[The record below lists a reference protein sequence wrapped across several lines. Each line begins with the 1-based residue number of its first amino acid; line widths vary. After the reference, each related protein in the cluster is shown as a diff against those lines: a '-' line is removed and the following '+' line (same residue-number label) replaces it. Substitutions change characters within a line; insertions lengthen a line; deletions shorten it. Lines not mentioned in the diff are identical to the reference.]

1 MKNFLNSKIEPKI
14 IDFIVDIKRCKFNY
28 NQVKFIP
35 VFQDFEHLKIN
46 EIHHINR
53 LKKKND
59 MSYQ

>member
-35 VFQDFEHLKIN
+35 VFQDFEHLRIN
-46 EIHHINR
+46 
-53 LKKKND
+53 
-59 MSYQ
+59 